1 MKPAILKIKNH
12 RAVAVAVVATLWLSG
27 AIGSARAD
35 VVMDWNATA
44 AALPIAVPPVHAR
57 VMATMHGAVHD
68 AINAIEPHY
77 KMYRFHVEAPEG
89 ASKDAAAAS
98 AAHGVLSA
106 LMPSQKTA
114 LDAALAQSLANLGD
128 EPAKADGIVVGR
140 TAADRMLAW
149 RAKDNFDAKADNKP
163 GNGAGVW
170 QPTPPG
176 FATGALQQ
184 LGGVTP
190 FTLKSTDQFTAKA
203 RPVLTSRE
211 FERDLDEI
219 KRLGGRHSTER
230 TADQTAVALFWSGNE
245 IPQLNALARAASQAR
260 KLSMHENAR
269 LFALT
274 HTAAADAL
282 IVSFRIKYLE
292 NAWRPITAI
301 RAGYGGVAADPSW
314 DSLLITPPHPDY
326 PSAHCIATG
335 AVAQV
340 LRELFG
346 SDEVKF
352 SYLFP
357 PGLGMMRTYTSLAQI
372 EKEMED
378 ARVFAGIHFRSTNE
392 HSTELG
398 RKVGAFAVA
407 NHLRPTADSRASR

>member
-1 MKPAILKIKNH
+1 MKPVILNSH
-12 RAVAVAVVATLWLSG
+12 RAFAAAVVTTLCLSG

-35 VVMDWNATA
+35 AVLDWNATA
-44 AALPIAVPPVHAR
+44 AALPIAVPPAHAR
-57 VMATMHGAVHD
+57 VMAAMHGAVHD
-68 AINAIEPHY
+68 AINAIEPHHET
-77 KMYRFHVEAPEG
+77 YRFQVEAPAG
-89 ASKDAAAAS
+89 ASKDAAVAS
-98 AAHGVLSA
+98 AAHGVLTA
-106 LMPSQKTA
+106 LMPSQKAALDTA
-114 LDAALAQSLANLGD
+114 LAKSLATISD
-128 EPAKADGIVVGR
+128 ERAKADGIMVGR
-140 TAADRMLAW
+140 LAAERMLAW
-149 RAKDNFDAKADNKP
+149 RAKDNFDAKAAETKP
-163 GNGAGVW
+163 GTGVGVW

-176 FATGALQQ
+176 LAPGVLRQ

-190 FTLKSTDQFTAKA
+190 FTLKSIDQFAAKG
-203 RPVLTSRE
+203 RPPLTGAE
-211 FERDLDEI
+211 FARDLDEI
-219 KRLGGRHSTER
+219 KRLGGRHSSER
-230 TADQTAVALFWSGNE
+230 TADQTAAAVFWSGNE
-245 IPQLNALARAASQAR
+245 IPQLNAVARAASQAR

-301 RAGYGGVAADPSW
+301 RAGYGGVPPDPNW
-314 DSLLITPPHPDY
+314 ESLLITPPHPDY
-326 PSAHCIATG
+326 PSAHCIVAG

-340 LRELFG
+340 LRDLFG

-352 SYLFP
+352 SYVFP
-357 PGLGMMRTYTSLAQI
+357 SSLGMMRSYTSLAQI

-398 RKVGAFAVA
+398 RRVGAFAVA
-407 NHLRPTADSRASR
+407 NHLRPTAASRASR